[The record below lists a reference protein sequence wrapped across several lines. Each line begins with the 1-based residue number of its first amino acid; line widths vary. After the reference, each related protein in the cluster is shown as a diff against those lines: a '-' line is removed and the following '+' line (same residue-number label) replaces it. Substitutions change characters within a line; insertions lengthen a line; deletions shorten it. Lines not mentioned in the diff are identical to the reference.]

1 MTPDNTDS
9 WGRTV
14 ASVPAQV
21 LDVDSSFKAFEPSGH
36 RYLPYGLGRSY
47 GDVCLNNGG
56 TLLRTRRLNSVL
68 EFDATTGVMKVEA
81 GAILVDVLDAA
92 SAKGWYVPVIPGTGF
107 VTIGGAVAND
117 IHGKNHH
124 RRGTFGCHVLALELL
139 RSDGLHYVCSKKQN
153 EGLFRATIGG
163 MGLTGMV
170 TWVQIQLMK
179 IGSTR
184 IAAQTTACK
193 SWRDIIQL
201 LHDQDK
207 QYEYTVAWVD
217 AKRGRGHVIA
227 GNHVHDGIYERHLS
241 TTLPLAPLLR
251 TILFDA
257 TADLHNIIRFF
268 SMPSGT
274 KPSIMSASKYFHP
287 LDVVP
292 RWNTAYGDAGF
303 FQYQFVV
310 PYEHGLA
317 AIESVIRILRS
328 HDVISY
334 LSVLKIFGTKASP
347 GIMSFPQP
355 GLTLALDV
363 PNKGL
368 STLTALAKC
377 DEVILKHGGRIYPAK
392 DARTLADTFQKM
404 YEQQLPAFTS
414 YIDPHFSSTFWRRV
428 VP

>member
-1 MTPDNTDS
+1 MTTGNTDS

-14 ASVPAQV
+14 ASLPAEV
-21 LDVDSSFKAFEPSGH
+21 IDVDSSFKAFEPSG
-36 RYLPYGLGRSY
+36 RQYLPYGLGRSY

-56 TLLRTRRLNSVL
+56 TLLRTRRLNSIL
-68 EFDATTGVMKVEA
+68 EFDASTGVMKVES
-81 GAILVDVLDAA
+81 GAILVDVLNTA
-92 SAKGWYVPVIPGTGF
+92 SAKGWYLPVIPGTGF
-107 VTIGGAVAND
+107 VSIGGALAND

-124 RRGTFGCHVLALELL
+124 RRGTFGCHVIALELL
-139 RSDGLHYVCSKKQN
+139 RSDGLHHVCSKEQN

-184 IAAQTTACK
+184 IATQTTACK
-193 SWRDIIQL
+193 SWHDIIQV
-201 LHDQDK
+201 LHDQDE
-207 QYEYTVAWVD
+207 QHEYTVAWVD

-227 GNHVHDGIYERHLS
+227 GNHLNDGIYDRHMS
-241 TTLPLAPLLR
+241 ATLPFAPLLR
-251 TILFDA
+251 AVLFDA
-257 TADLHNIIRFF
+257 TADLHNIVRFF

-274 KPSIMSASKYFHP
+274 KPGIMSASKYFHP

-292 RWNTAYGDAGF
+292 RWNTAYGDSGF

-310 PYEHGLA
+310 PYEHGIS
-317 AIESVIRILRS
+317 AIESVIRILQS
-328 HDVISY
+328 HDIISY
-334 LSVLKIFGTKASP
+334 LSVLKIFGTKMSP

-363 PNKGL
+363 PHKGA
-368 STLTALAKC
+368 STLAALSKC

-392 DARTLADTFQKM
+392 DARMSADTFQKM
-404 YEQQLPAFTS
+404 YERQLLAFRS
-414 YIDPHFSSTFWRRV
+414 HLDPHFSSTFWRRV
-428 VP
+428 IQ